1 LDEKVRSKF
10 FHHLLCLH
18 LHAGLFLYRNHFLL
32 GTENF
37 SESQARALEDVA
49 KTRHGDL
56 ASDGSVWTTGEYL
69 TALSARVSD
78 MGTLGK
84 FPPNTAI
91 RTFGNLWPGEKVPD
105 RVEVIASRLME
116 SGARLTEWW
125 LSAACSGADTE
136 LKFFCSW
143 YEGIDLNSMATLW
156 FGAPTETNPALQAKR
171 QQ

>member
-69 TALSARVSD
+69 TALSARVSY
-78 MGTLGK
+78 MGKPSKFLPDAVIHTLS
-84 FPPNTAI
+84 
-91 RTFGNLWPGEKVPD
+91 NL
-105 RVEVIASRLME
+105 
-116 SGARLTEWW
+116 
-125 LSAACSGADTE
+125 
-136 LKFFCSW
+136 
-143 YEGIDLNSMATLW
+143 
-156 FGAPTETNPALQAKR
+156 
-171 QQ
+171 